1 MAKHSKFPFLSR
13 RFNAKTQGNR
23 MKRLREGRR
32 EKREATVFQV
42 KRNLISMGYCF

>member
-32 EKREATVFQV
+32 EKRE
-42 KRNLISMGYCF
+42 G